1 MNSDAKRFEKII
13 DEHKNY
19 LASICDGIVQGVRD
33 GTKEGATEGSK
44 KAVWDAL
51 KKECLPQ
58 GLMNV
63 ESVDIENIT
72 ALISKSAI
80 SRDIIKATSNI
91 IESSVQRSLDELSH
105 GIVNKFQGQKPNL
118 AFVVELITQ
127 RQEKIGQWIQEALPN
142 NPLSSSI
149 VGGVQTALDEVMD
162 KTIQGF
168 RTKIQERLEGRI
180 KGGQEKPQEATQEWK
195 PERIREDIKTLITG
209 TVTKVGEEVVYNIIK
224 QITIRTIGNLRKEL
238 NEKSIHAL
246 EQALEKTTKQQL
258 EKDLIKSINL
268 LKDEVVKDCAD
279 KTSFVDNI
287 NRSFGSSFRNYILSL
302 LRRPRFSF
310 GKMLLVG
317 VGILATAGI
326 IYTLVA
332 NKPPEAMASVE
343 QTQGLTVSFSSEGSY
358 DPDPDGYIKS
368 YHWDFGDGLTSAEP
382 NPEHTYDDGGHYI
395 TVLTVTDAEGAE
407 EQSSV
412 TVLLNKLPV
421 AVALIDWTNGLATAF
436 IGEDSYDP
444 EGGALSYYWDF
455 GDGATSAE
463 ASPEHTYSSE
473 GTYEIVL
480 TVIDIEG
487 AEEQSAVTVL
497 LNKLP
502 VLVALIDWTQG
513 LTVSFSSEGSY
524 VPPVGNSVHYHW
536 DFGDGSTSAV
546 PNPEHTYDDG
556 GHYITVLTVTDV
568 VGTEEQSSVAVLL
581 NELPVAVALVEWT
594 ENLEVGFSS
603 EGSYDPEGGALS
615 YYWDFGDG
623 ATSAEASPE
632 HTYSSEGTYEIVL
645 TVIDIEGAEGWY
657 KDTIII
663 LRYMPPNLL
672 D

>member
-1 MNSDAKRFEKII
+1 
-13 DEHKNY
+13 
-19 LASICDGIVQGVRD
+19 VRD

-63 ESVDIENIT
+63 ESVDIEDIA

-80 SRDIIKATSNI
+80 SRDIMKATSNI

-149 VGGVQTALDEVMD
+149 VGGVQTALGEVMD
-162 KTIQGF
+162 KTIQSF

-195 PERIREDIKTLITG
+195 PEQIREDIKTLITG
-209 TVTKVGEEVVYNIIK
+209 TVTKVSEEVVYNVIK
-224 QITIRTIGNLRKEL
+224 QITIKTIGNLRKEL

-246 EQALEKTTKQQL
+246 EKALEKTTKQQL

-268 LKDEVVKDCAD
+268 LKDEVVKDCTD

-310 GKMLLVG
+310 GRMLLVG

-326 IYTLVA
+326 VYTLVA
-332 NKPPEAMASVE
+332 NKPPEAMASVK

-382 NPEHTYDDGGHYI
+382 NPEHTYDDGGHY
-395 TVLTVTDAEGAE
+395 T
-407 EQSSV
+407 
-412 TVLLNKLPV
+412 
-421 AVALIDWTNGLATAF
+421 
-436 IGEDSYDP
+436 
-444 EGGALSYYWDF
+444 
-455 GDGATSAE
+455 
-463 ASPEHTYSSE
+463 
-473 GTYEIVL
+473 
-480 TVIDIEG
+480 
-487 AEEQSAVTVL
+487 
-497 LNKLP
+497 
-502 VLVALIDWTQG
+502 
-513 LTVSFSSEGSY
+513 
-524 VPPVGNSVHYHW
+524 
-536 DFGDGSTSAV
+536 
-546 PNPEHTYDDG
+546 
-556 GHYITVLTVTDV
+556 TVLTVTDV

-623 ATSAEASPE
+623 STSAEASPE

-645 TVIDIEGAEGWY
+645 TVTDIEGAEGWY